1 MSRVLAGVVAA
12 VAVLTMTGCTG
23 LPTSGQV
30 NVGLSLED
38 GLPDFDPNQI
48 ASGPTDGASPQDIVA
63 GFLEAGVTPTEGW
76 STARL
81 FLTPEFANQW
91 RADAGVTIDASLS
104 SRSFETA
111 AEDENPEEAEADVAV
126 TLDQVAGVDDT
137 GAYTPAPGTA
147 KSAFHLVLNDDGQW
161 RISEAPDGIV
171 LDADSFEQV
180 YDRHV
185 LQYFDVTWSRLVPD
199 VRWFPRR
206 ASMATAVTQ
215 ALVSGQPSPWLA
227 SAVRTAFTGDVRLAR
242 DAVPVDPSQVAEVAL
257 DRAALAAQPGTL
269 ARMRT
274 QLEASL
280 AGLGVAEVRFTVDGV
295 PLAASVVSVDEATVE
310 PSVRVLTDSTFG
322 TAVGD
327 EVTPLPGLTAEIQ
340 EIGEPIASI
349 DVAADDTSAAIRLR
363 SGPVYTVRAGET
375 VRLDT
380 RANLIAPTADP
391 YGYVWTVPAD
401 GPRQVV
407 AWDAAGNR
415 YPIAQGWPDAISITS
430 MRISSDGTRV
440 AAAVTVGGQ
449 YRIVVAAILREEDGI
464 PSGLGEAEVIGRL
477 GAPAQSLGWLG
488 LESVIV
494 LTGGEDP
501 TVVTQQVG
509 GPDTVVSAP
518 VAAQVLAGA
527 RTMAWVRVGG
537 SDGVVYAQRGSSW
550 QEGATG
556 VLVLATHA
564 GF

>member
-1 MSRVLAGVVAA
+1 MRMSRVLAGVVAA

-185 LQYFDVTWSRLVPD
+185 LH
-199 VRWFPRR
+199 
-206 ASMATAVTQ
+206 
-215 ALVSGQPSPWLA
+215 
-227 SAVRTAFTGDVRLAR
+227 
-242 DAVPVDPSQVAEVAL
+242 
-257 DRAALAAQPGTL
+257 
-269 ARMRT
+269 
-274 QLEASL
+274 
-280 AGLGVAEVRFTVDGV
+280 
-295 PLAASVVSVDEATVE
+295 
-310 PSVRVLTDSTFG
+310 
-322 TAVGD
+322 
-327 EVTPLPGLTAEIQ
+327 
-340 EIGEPIASI
+340 
-349 DVAADDTSAAIRLR
+349 
-363 SGPVYTVRAGET
+363 
-375 VRLDT
+375 
-380 RANLIAPTADP
+380 
-391 YGYVWTVPAD
+391 
-401 GPRQVV
+401 
-407 AWDAAGNR
+407 
-415 YPIAQGWPDAISITS
+415 TS
-430 MRISSDGTRV
+430 M
-440 AAAVTVGGQ
+440 
-449 YRIVVAAILREEDGI
+449 
-464 PSGLGEAEVIGRL
+464 
-477 GAPAQSLGWLG
+477 
-488 LESVIV
+488 
-494 LTGGEDP
+494 
-501 TVVTQQVG
+501 
-509 GPDTVVSAP
+509 
-518 VAAQVLAGA
+518 
-527 RTMAWVRVGG
+527 
-537 SDGVVYAQRGSSW
+537 
-550 QEGATG
+550 
-556 VLVLATHA
+556 
-564 GF
+564 